1 MDNDRDSSDLLER
14 AYKIAKLIAI
24 TTASVAGFVV
34 SLVALDVTKG
44 HWWVD
49 VKIPLY
55 ATVFIVVFVLIVS
68 ALASIGAVL
77 VARDARGSM
86 SFYRNKSRTL
96 EDKMSALRD
105 LAYNDPITGIPNS
118 NKLQKDI
125 DEGSDEDR
133 CLVLLD
139 LENFGE
145 INKKYNH
152 WIGDEYL
159 RRFAHMVSSSSR
171 RNEFLFKSRPLN
183 ADAEPRPKDEVKAFR
198 KGSGGDEF
206 YILLEGT
213 IIDALGYLNRLIK
226 RKPEFEQMS
235 FEVMKARHPF
245 GFSAGV
251 VSVGYGESFKSV
263 NEHVS
268 ECLGHATEKGAQ
280 RKVYWFKTQMPERI
294 TESQRNVLDET
305 DRLFRKADGVKQGVA
320 QVTDKDGI
328 SILLS
333 DERWR
338 RIREEHGEVATY
350 RFEVLDAIRE
360 PERIAM
366 GTHGGLLAMKT
377 QSDGR
382 MLVAVYDV
390 QGSGGF
396 VVTAFLSR
404 RTGLLKNRK
413 QTWPLRR

>member
-1 MDNDRDSSDLLER
+1 M
-14 AYKIAKLIAI
+14 
-24 TTASVAGFVV
+24 
-34 SLVALDVTKG
+34 
-44 HWWVD
+44 
-49 VKIPLY
+49 
-55 ATVFIVVFVLIVS
+55 VVFVLIVS

-77 VARDARGSM
+77 VAHDARSAM

-125 DEGSDEDR
+125 NERSDEGSR

-159 RRFAHMVSSSSR
+159 RRFAQMVSSSSR

-183 ADAEPRPKDEVKAFR
+183 PDAEARPKDEVKAFR
-198 KGSGGDEF
+198 KSSGGDEF

-213 IIDALGYLNRLIK
+213 IIDALGYLNRLLK
-226 RKPEFEQMS
+226 RKAEFEQMS
-235 FEVMKARHPF
+235 FEVMKARHAF

-251 VSVGYGESFKSV
+251 VSVGYGESFESV
-263 NEHVS
+263 NKHVS
-268 ECLGHATEKGAQ
+268 ECLGHAVEKGAE

-305 DRLFRKADGVKQGVA
+305 DRLFRKADGVKQGVE
-320 QVTDKDGI
+320 QFVDKDGI
-328 SILLS
+328 PIRLS

-360 PERIAM
+360 PERIAI

-390 QGSGGF
+390 QGSDGF
-396 VVTAFLSR
+396 VITAFLSR
-404 RTGLLKNRK
+404 RTGSLENRK
-413 QTWPLRR
+413 QTWPLPR